1 METTL
6 FGVKGLAL
14 RKITRNEGETNG
26 QADEKWHGNGCGLSR
41 ILAEILLMSM
51 YRKPPKTL
59 NPRP

>member
-26 QADEKWHGNGCGLSR
+26 QADEKWHGNGCCIHLFRGFV
-41 ILAEILLMSM
+41 
-51 YRKPPKTL
+51 L
-59 NPRP
+59 NC